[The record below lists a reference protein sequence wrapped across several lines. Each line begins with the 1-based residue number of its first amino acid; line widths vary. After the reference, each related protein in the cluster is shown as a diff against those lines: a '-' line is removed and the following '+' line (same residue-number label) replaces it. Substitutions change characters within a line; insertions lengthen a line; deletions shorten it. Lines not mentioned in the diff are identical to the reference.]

1 MGHNKLDNGKFI
13 ERCKEIHGESTYDY
27 SLVEYNGFKEN
38 IKIICKEHGL
48 FNQRA
53 QLHLNGAKCMNCYKE
68 SRNISHDEFIERCYK
83 IHNFKYD
90 YSNTFFT
97 SSKKK
102 VDIIC
107 SIHGNFKQPSYIHL
121 KGSGCPKC
129 ARVSHRISQSDFI
142 KRSIVVHNNLYD
154 YSLVKYINHSTK
166 VKIICKEHGEFN
178 QTPNNHMIH
187 KKGCS
192 KCNGGVKYS
201 IDEFIEK
208 SNHIHKNKY
217 DYSQVKYIDA
227 SYKVEIL
234 CESHGLFNQTP
245 VAHMIGQGCP
255 ICFIESQKM
264 NIDEFIEKSNDIHKN
279 KYDYSLVKYKGSKTK
294 VDIICKCGFKFSQK
308 PSNHLSGQGCPNCS
322 SSSISKMES
331 KWLDSINVLDQ
342 YKHKS
347 LRINNKLFFVDA
359 FDPIKNIIYE
369 FYGDYWHGN
378 PNIYKSEDLNK
389 SSKVKFGD
397 LYNRTIKRENVL
409 KENGYTI
416 VYIWESDFK
425 NNNNKI

>member
-1 MGHNKLDNGKFI
+1 MGHNKLDNDKFI
-13 ERCKEIHGESTYDY
+13 ERCKEIHGKSTYDY

-38 IKIICKEHGL
+38 IKIICKKHGL

-255 ICFIESQKM
+255 
-264 NIDEFIEKSNDIHKN
+264 
-279 KYDYSLVKYKGSKTK
+279 
-294 VDIICKCGFKFSQK
+294 
-308 PSNHLSGQGCPNCS
+308 NCS

-389 SSKVKFGD
+389 SNKVKFGD